1 MGNCSWSSYQ
11 LIGILNP
18 PTIKRRNKIVLLYFV
33 QYGAVLLRTA
43 LIGNVKNF
51 CVILIFYDAP
61 IRLNGVHI
69 YLQNLKNRQ
78 VKLLVS
84 LQATKSTH
92 LSRLMFILLGKFEV
106 NLPNTKKQGKQIS
119 CLQLI
124 VRNENEINFAF
135 FKIER
140 QESTELFTNRE
151 GINC

>member
-11 LIGILNP
+11 LIGILNQ
-18 PTIKRRNKIVLLYFV
+18 PTLKSRNKIMLLYFV
-33 QYGAVLLRTA
+33 QYGAVLLRTV

-84 LQATKSTH
+84 LQATKSTQ
-92 LSRLMFILLGKFEV
+92 LSQFMFILLGKFEV
-106 NLPNTKKQGKQIS
+106 NLPNTNK
-119 CLQLI
+119 
-124 VRNENEINFAF
+124 
-135 FKIER
+135 
-140 QESTELFTNRE
+140 
-151 GINC
+151 